1 MSPSLRT
8 AMEERLNY
16 HKEFQE
22 KKQEAENIMGN
33 CGKINCFN

>member
-1 MSPSLRT
+1 MSPSLRM

-22 KKQEAENIMGN
+22 QKQGRKHHRELW
-33 CGKINCFN
+33 KDKLF